1 MDEPGPRFK
10 EESVERRP
18 STPVYGSNL
27 QASPVQNR
35 KPQLEQTRKRGRQ
48 GRITLIRRKR
58 PFVTLSEGTGS

>member
-10 EESVERRP
+10 EESVERHP
-18 STPVYGSNL
+18 NTPVYSGNL
-27 QASPVQNR
+27 QAWPVQNR
-35 KPQLEQTRKRGRQ
+35 NPQLEQTRKRGRQ